1 MTDQISSQSHG
12 RVAIE
17 RIFDAP
23 RDAVFSAWTDPDQVA
38 QWWGPDGFSTPRE
51 KVEIDP
57 RLGGR
62 YHVVMIQS
70 GSGAEFPTLC
80 EIVEIVEPELLV
92 LRAAPLPELGIPEA
106 TTTRVEFHDEG
117 ERTRV
122 NFTSGPFTPG
132 PLEQAK
138 AGWTAQLQNM
148 AQLLEQH
155 ST

>member
-1 MTDQISSQSHG
+1 
-12 RVAIE
+12 VAIE

-62 YHVVMIQS
+62 YHIVMIKRLRS
-70 GSGAEFPTLC
+70 RVPDPLRDRRDRRA
-80 EIVEIVEPELLV
+80 
-92 LRAAPLPELGIPEA
+92 RAAGVEGRALAGAWIPEA

-122 NFTSGPFTPG
+122 NFTSGPFTPDL
-132 PLEQAK
+132 LEQAK